1 MKNGF
6 ISCFHLSLRIG
17 FLLFVAASPLA
28 LRAQFQDPT
37 PDELKMTADP
47 KAPGA
52 AAVYLYREETTD
64 DERHIHTYYSRIKV
78 LADKGKELATVR
90 IPYERGES
98 KVEHIEGRTIH
109 SDGTV
114 IPLTVKPDDL
124 VDIKTKH
131 LQVDTIL
138 FTLPSVDVGSILEYR
153 LQVHYNGEIVSSP
166 TWHLQQPYFVHKE
179 HFMFHPLWQTDFFL
193 RNDRGQILNRLMWS
207 MIGPTDQVAVHS
219 VKNLYTVD
227 LADVPPVPDD
237 DWMPPT
243 NIINWKVE
251 FYYTYATTM
260 EEYWSA
266 EEKWWALGVN
276 AFIEPTNTLKNAV
289 AEIVSPSDSDEQKAR
304 KIYAAVTKLDNTDF
318 SREKS
323 KAERKKEKVR
333 DVNTVDDIWKNQSGT
348 GNSLALLYAAMARA
362 AGLKAWPARIADRD
376 NAIFDKSNLSTWQL
390 DDYVV
395 RLVIAGKDVWVDPGE
410 KMCPFGELLWT
421 HALAGGLVLNESGAD
436 LGHTPAATYQEDA
449 NTRTADLTVDAQGG
463 VTGSA
468 RIVLSGADAIY
479 WRQQA
484 LKEGDDA
491 AKKAFTDSLRND
503 FPDGIEVDF
512 DHFLGLD
519 DPEKGLM
526 AVVNL
531 SGNLGSPAGK
541 RLIVPGLFFETRA
554 KHPFV
559 AQFKRTVPIDL
570 HYPRMEQDD
579 VTYHFP
585 AGYTVESSPNI
596 NDVKWPGFAA
606 LRIHSTVE
614 KDGSLEVVRV
624 FARNF
629 TWLKPDTYNDLH
641 DFYLKLAAADQQ
653 QIVLVRAA
661 STKGNQP

>member
-1 MKNGF
+1 MRLHILLRSTF
-6 ISCFHLSLRIG
+6 I
-17 FLLFVAASPLA
+17 LLVAASPLL

-37 PDELKMTADP
+37 PDELKMTSDP

-52 AAVYLYREETTD
+52 QAVYLYREETTD

-138 FTLPSVDVGSILEYR
+138 FNLPSVDVGSILEYR
-153 LQVHYNGEIVSSP
+153 LQVRYNSEIVSSP

-179 HFMFHPLWQTDFFL
+179 HFMFHPLWRSDFFI
-193 RNDRGQILNRLMWS
+193 RNDRGQTLNQLMWA
-207 MIGPTDQVAVHS
+207 MIGPPDQVAVHS
-219 VKNLYTVD
+219 NKNFYTVD

-237 DWMPPT
+237 DWMPPM
-243 NIINWKVE
+243 NFINWKVE

-260 EEYWSA
+260 EEYWGA

-276 AFIEPTNTLKNAV
+276 AFIEPTNTLKKAV
-289 AEIVSPSDSDEQKAR
+289 AEVVSPSDSDEQKAR
-304 KIYAAVTKLDNTDF
+304 KIYAAVTRLDNTDL

-333 DVNTVDDIWKNQSGT
+333 DVNSVEDIWKNQSGT

-362 AGLKAWPARIADRD
+362 AGLKAWPARIVDRD
-376 NAIFDKSNLSTWQL
+376 DAIFDKSNLSTGQL

-421 HALAGGLVLNESGAD
+421 HALAGGLVLKEAGAD
-436 LGHTPAATYQEDA
+436 TGYTPAATYKEND

-468 RIVLSGADAIY
+468 RVILYGADAIY
-479 WRQQA
+479 WRQLA
-484 LKEGDDA
+484 LREGDDA
-491 AKKAFTDSLRND
+491 AKKEFTDSLRDD

-512 DHFLGLD
+512 DHFLSLD
-519 DPEKGLM
+519 DPEKSLM
-526 AVVNL
+526 AVVNI
-531 SGNLGSPAGK
+531 SGSLGTPAGK

-559 AQFKRTVPIDL
+559 AQNKRTVPIDL
-570 HYPRMEQDD
+570 RYPKMEQDS
-579 VTYHFP
+579 VTFHLP
-585 AGYTVESSPNI
+585 PGYTMESSPYT

-606 LRIHSTVE
+606 LGINSVVK
-614 KDGSLEVVRV
+614 KDGSLEVVRI

-629 TWLKPDTYNDLH
+629 TWLKPETYNDLR

-653 QIVLVRAA
+653 QIVLVRA
-661 STKGNQP
+661 TPPKGN